1 MYILVILLSV
11 PLPRLWS
18 SVGSTLKAVQTVAS
32 VMEILHVSLRWVS
45 SSLLTNVMQALARH
59 MSLWL
64 VVDLNFSIAHS
75 SSSVMDVVVG
85 TQWNTKEVWFGA
97 TVTAWAAVEV
107 VRYSMYVTE
116 QVGAT
121 PSFLSFLR
129 YNAFIILYP
138 LGFVGEVCGLLLAL
152 QSYKSGLCPPLFPNC
167 ASNSAGLYIAYLY
180 LFTSVPGQ
188 CIASPPTR
196 CRISHRAGFL
206 KLYLHMFAQ
215 RAKQSGK
222 RASFKKQD

>member
-1 MYILVILLSV
+1 VLATLLSV

-18 SVGSTLKAVQTVAS
+18 SVGGSLKAVQTVAS
-32 VMEILHVSLRWVS
+32 IMEILHVSLGWVS

-75 SSSVMDVVVG
+75 SSSVMDQVVG
-85 TQWNTKEVWFGA
+85 VQWNTKEVWLGA
-97 TVTAWAAVEV
+97 TVAAWAAVEV

-121 PSFLSFLR
+121 PSLLRFLR
-129 YNAFIILYP
+129 YNAFIVLYP

-152 QSYKSGLCPPLFPNC
+152 QSYKSGLCPPLFPQC
-167 ASNSAGLYIAYLY
+167 TSNSIGLYIAYFY
-180 LFTSVPGQ
+180 LFTAVPG
-188 CIASPPTR
+188 
-196 CRISHRAGFL
+196 
-206 KLYLHMFAQ
+206 
-215 RAKQSGK
+215 
-222 RASFKKQD
+222 